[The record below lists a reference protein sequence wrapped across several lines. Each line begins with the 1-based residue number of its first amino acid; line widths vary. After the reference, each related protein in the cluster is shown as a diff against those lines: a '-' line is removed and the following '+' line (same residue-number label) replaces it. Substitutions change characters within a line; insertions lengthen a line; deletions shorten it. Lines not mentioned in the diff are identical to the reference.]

1 MAPDI
6 NVNVTTGGDTTGGDK
21 VTTGDI
27 SGEGI
32 SVGRGASA
40 TGSVHSY
47 MSDIWAEAM
56 RLIRDIDRRL
66 TQLEIRLEMQ
76 RERDTHDGKA
86 YSPGGIIIVGGIIAL
101 ALISLLLWL
110 ALSGYPQ

>member
-1 MAPDI
+1 MPDI
-6 NVNVTTGGDTTGGDK
+6 NVNIRSDADTTGGDK

-32 SVGRGASA
+32 AVGRGASA
-40 TGSVHSY
+40 SGSVHSY
-47 MSDIWAEAM
+47 MSDIWTEAM

-76 RERDTHDGKA
+76 RERDTHDKQA
-86 YSPGGIIIVGGIIAL
+86 YSPSGLIIAGVIIAMSIIVM
-101 ALISLLLWL
+101 LLWL